1 MINPA
6 DKKSF
11 DQRFFLI
18 RTLDRDRLVSE
29 SEQTDLT
36 IMDTEKGSFFSLFE
50 DTYYV
55 KEKNQYQEMSEDF
68 SRSLDYTVTELTC
81 LCMETGHIG
90 HIEWEYDDEL
100 EVSITLDQT
109 NFKRLTD
116 DEGQPIDEDDL
127 GQIVEDEDTIVYAGE
142 TFHYDD
148 DWAAVYTREG
158 KEERVYL
165 YEFIN
170 EPGTLTI
177 TIEEWTGDGKD
188 EYKIYIAKKV
198 IPGEVTILSRG
209 LPEPDND
216 LDTNQNAENNGTQQE
231 APSNA

>member
-18 RTLDRDRLVSE
+18 RTLDRERLVSE

-36 IMDTEKGSFFSLFE
+36 IMDAEKGSFFSLFE

-68 SRSLDYTVTELTC
+68 SKPLDYTVTELTC
-81 LCMETGHIG
+81 LCMETGHTA

-100 EVSITLDQT
+100 EVFITLNQT

-127 GQIVEDEDTIVYAGE
+127 GQIVEDEDVIVYAGE
-142 TFHYDD
+142 AFHYDD
-148 DWAAVYTREG
+148 DWAAVYTREN

-165 YEFIN
+165 YEFVN

-188 EYKIYIAKKV
+188 EYRIYIAKKV
-198 IPGEVTILSRG
+198 IPGEITILSRG
-209 LPEPDND
+209 IPEPDQDFETDPDN
-216 LDTNQNAENNGTQQE
+216 NQNAEKNGT
-231 APSNA
+231 